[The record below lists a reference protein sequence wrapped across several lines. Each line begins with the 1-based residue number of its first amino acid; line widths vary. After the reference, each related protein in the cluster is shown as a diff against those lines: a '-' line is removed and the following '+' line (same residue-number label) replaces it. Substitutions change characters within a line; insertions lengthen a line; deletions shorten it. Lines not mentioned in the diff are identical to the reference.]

1 MSECVSVRECER
13 GMRSAGLCGNKPP
26 YETVEGRSGL
36 RAQGAF
42 DHTGWD
48 THTSYAKYSGNE
60 PVECVCRVGE
70 LTIRQESARAGV
82 RRGAQVWQCLDC

>member
-1 MSECVSVRECER
+1 MGFAVINLLTKRP
-13 GMRSAGLCGNKPP
+13 K
-26 YETVEGRSGL
+26 GRSGL

-82 RRGAQVWQCLDC
+82 RRGRASLD